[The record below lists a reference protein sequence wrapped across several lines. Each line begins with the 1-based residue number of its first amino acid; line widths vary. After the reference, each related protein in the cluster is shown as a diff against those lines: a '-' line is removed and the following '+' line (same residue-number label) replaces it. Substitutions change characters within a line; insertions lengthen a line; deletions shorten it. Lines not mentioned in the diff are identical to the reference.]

1 MLPSTYSGS
10 PESIEELRININ
22 RAGVVGSLVSNDMKS
37 NMIVIPLILAFGLLA
52 ISHLAGG
59 CGAGSSGGC
68 EMGAAS
74 VGIFAAP
81 FAFVIGAAFSV
92 IRSTRKSQ
100 V

>member
-1 MLPSTYSGS
+1 MSAQGAGRVIGIML
-10 PESIEELRININ
+10 
-22 RAGVVGSLVSNDMKS
+22 RAFGFGLLA
-37 NMIVIPLILAFGLLA
+37 MIVIPLILAFGLLA

-81 FAFVIGAAFSV
+81 FAFVIGAVFSV
-92 IRSTRKSQ
+92 IRDTRKPR

>member
-1 MLPSTYSGS
+1 MSAQGSGRVIGIML
-10 PESIEELRININ
+10 
-22 RAGVVGSLVSNDMKS
+22 RAFGFGLLA
-37 NMIVIPLILAFGLLA
+37 MIVIPLILAFGLLA

-74 VGIFAAP
+74 VGVFAAP

-92 IRSTRKSQ
+92 IRCTRKSR

>member
-1 MLPSTYSGS
+1 MSAQGAGRVIGVML
-10 PESIEELRININ
+10 
-22 RAGVVGSLVSNDMKS
+22 RAFGFGLLA
-37 NMIVIPLILAFGLLA
+37 MIVIPLILAFGLLA

-92 IRSTRKSQ
+92 FRDVRTRRP
-100 V
+100 

>member
-1 MLPSTYSGS
+1 MSAQGSGRVIGIML
-10 PESIEELRININ
+10 
-22 RAGVVGSLVSNDMKS
+22 RAFGFGLLA
-37 NMIVIPLILAFGLLA
+37 MIVIPLILAFGLLA

>member
-1 MLPSTYSGS
+1 MSAQGAGRVIGIML
-10 PESIEELRININ
+10 
-22 RAGVVGSLVSNDMKS
+22 RAFGFGLLA
-37 NMIVIPLILAFGLLA
+37 MILIPLVLAFGLLA

-81 FAFVIGAAFSV
+81 FAFVIGAAMSDFRDV
-92 IRSTRKSQ
+92 RKTRT
-100 V
+100 

>member
-1 MLPSTYSGS
+1 MSAQGSGRVIGIML
-10 PESIEELRININ
+10 
-22 RAGVVGSLVSNDMKS
+22 RAFGFGLLA
-37 NMIVIPLILAFGLLA
+37 MIVIPLILAFGLLA

-92 IRSTRKSQ
+92 IRSSRKSQ